1 MGRVECEKNY
11 LIVALVVL
19 GICYF
24 ELRWSLKEMGGVF
37 VFGVVV
43 LGSMITVLQVL
54 TCLRSPPIIQPSPP
68 KARQFS

>member
-43 LGSMITVLQVL
+43 LGLLIAVSSM
-54 TCLRSPPIIQPSPP
+54 SKEIQTR
-68 KARQFS
+68 KED